1 MPFCSVPPNWK
12 YLNKYFFYKPLF
24 TFYSLNIMKK
34 STIYISWALQIL
46 CAIILLQ
53 TLFFKFSGADESVY
67 IFDKV
72 GLGAVGRIGTGIA
85 EMFTAILLLIPTLAW
100 LGAILGIGLM
110 AGAIMSHFTIL
121 GIEIMGDGGYL
132 FALGLTVLIGC
143 LIVLYIRRK
152 QIPVLGARLK

>member
-1 MPFCSVPPNWK
+1 
-12 YLNKYFFYKPLF
+12 
-24 TFYSLNIMKK
+24 MKK
-34 STIYISWALQIL
+34 SILYLCWALQIL

-53 TLFFKFSGADESVY
+53 TLFFKFSGAAESVY

-72 GLGAVGRIGTGIA
+72 GLGAVGRIGTGVV
-85 EMFTAILLLIPTLAW
+85 EMITAILLLIPALAW

-110 AGAIMSHFTIL
+110 AGAVMSHLTIL
-121 GIEIMGDGGYL
+121 GIEIMDDGGYL

-143 LIVLYIRRK
+143 AIVLYIRRK